1 MRTPIHLEISPDH
14 LKKLETI
21 ANSGKSEV
29 DQALR
34 AKILLKKAQGLSNA
48 TIASDLGVNRHTKSF
63 GLNAIKTEIKTT
75 ALIMS

>member
-1 MRTPIHLEISPDH
+1 MRTPIYLEISPDH

-48 TIASDLGVNRHTKSF
+48 AIASDLGVNRHTIE
-63 GLNAIKTEIKTT
+63 L
-75 ALIMS
+75 